1 MNVDALTEGMDRY
14 AGRGVTTYADWFR
27 GEGRLV
33 GVYRRGQGKD
43 AWRLLAYGL
52 EYRQRLGAVRL
63 DLVLPHEAARH
74 SAMRVALL
82 DPQLDIHL
90 HVQDAK
96 QQLTL
101 IDPMELDE
109 AIGAYRQLGGIGQRP
124 DPDDIS
130 PLPPWLQELADWVE
144 TRRVERIRMRG
155 YYSWHFRGRQVL
167 RVRRSTG
174 TWELTAGVA
183 YKTPTGN
190 QPTVRTVGKDGPLSD
205 GDTEALRA
213 AIDDAIENR
222 RIGKDRGHRE
232 SLLQAA
238 IGVDPATIGLM
249 TVDRE
254 VPAWRPQGRGK
265 IDFLGFDEDGR
276 PHVVETKIGP
286 DPQLGIQGLDYWA
299 WTRAH
304 QREFVDGLV
313 DGQGDVDAEPSIRFV
328 LGTSNKALL
337 HAAAAATLEAIR
349 PTIDWR
355 VQVIQDWDML
365 DPTKHLLRPSVAERL
380 RPRTLPDRA
389 KT

>member
-1 MNVDALTEGMDRY
+1 MNVDALTESMDRY

-33 GVYRRGQGKD
+33 GVCRRGQGKD

-82 DPQLDIHL
+82 DPQVDIHL
-90 HVQDAK
+90 HVQDTNHN
-96 QQLTL
+96 LTQ
-101 IDPMELDE
+101 INSMEFDE
-109 AIGAYRQLGGIGQRP
+109 AIGAYRQLGGTGQRP

-167 RVRRSTG
+167 LAYNKRSSG
-174 TWELTAGVA
+174 TWELAAGVA
-183 YKTPTGN
+183 YKNPTGN
-190 QPTVRTVGKDGPLSD
+190 QPTVRTIDKDGPLSD
-205 GDTEALRA
+205 GDTEALRD

-222 RIGKDRGHRE
+222 RTGKDRGHRE

-265 IDFLGFDEDGR
+265 IDFIGFDEDGR

-299 WTRAH
+299 WTRAY
-304 QREFVDGLV
+304 QPELV
-313 DGQGDVDAEPSIRFV
+313 GDQDDLDVAPSIRFV
-328 LGTSNKALL
+328 LGTSSKALL

-355 VQVIQDWDML
+355 VQVVQDWDTL

-380 RPRTLPDRA
+380 GPRTLPAGDLA
-389 KT
+389 